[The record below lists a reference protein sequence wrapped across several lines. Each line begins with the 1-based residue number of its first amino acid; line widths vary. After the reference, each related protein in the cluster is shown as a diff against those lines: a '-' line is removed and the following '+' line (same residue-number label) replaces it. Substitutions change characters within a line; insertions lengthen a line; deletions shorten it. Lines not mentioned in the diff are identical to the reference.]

1 MRTMKTFSEA
11 LNYIKTTPAK
21 NIAKRTAI
29 YGAYFNMYRFKNFG
43 HDIILDIV
51 AALCGPFDYDM
62 ANDKKILE
70 LLDNIEYGFNPNWP
84 NMMIPW
90 INKYATSKKEADAF
104 VAMVNYLFTSTK
116 TDEIYEEFNYICQV
130 IRPSEFDYFPEMN
143 AAAAFSYN
151 PNRWE
156 RI

>member
-1 MRTMKTFSEA
+1 MKTFSEA
-11 LNYIKTTPAK
+11 FNYLQITSAK

-29 YGAYFNMYRFKNFG
+29 YGTFFNMYLNKNFG
-43 HDIILDIV
+43 HDIILDII

-62 ANDKKILE
+62 VMDEKILE
-70 LLDNIEYGFNPNWP
+70 LLDDIEYGFNPNWL

-90 INKYATSKKEADAF
+90 INKYATSRKEAETF
-104 VAMVNYLFTSTK
+104 IEMVNYMFTNPK
-116 TDEIYEEFNYICQV
+116 TDEILEYFNYICKV
-130 IRPSEFDYFPEMN
+130 IRPSDKDYFPEMFD
-143 AAAAFSYN
+143 AIGLYYN